1 MKTVQNRLGPADA
14 SLMLNQYAH
23 AIPDNDEKA
32 AVLVGELFSKKLAV
46 PRIIEFKIA

>member
-32 AVLVGELFSKKLAV
+32 VVLVGELFSKRPEATL
-46 PRIIEFKIA
+46 IISLKTA

>member
-32 AVLVGELFSKKLAV
+32 AVLVGELFSKK
-46 PRIIEFKIA
+46 PEEIPIIRMKTA